1 MSASVPVRITPTEEV
16 VLKTSSSVSGHACI
30 FEDDGTT
37 GYLYALKSAEN
48 GDAIGPIADAVLVYK
63 YTKGNPRQQSAELQF
78 QWTDSGRCCGLV
90 LDGHLYAL
98 FDFDTQ
104 IGFNISGFPPASKTD
119 GWARSK
125 EMADAYRLLSVAEE
139 E

>member
-1 MSASVPVRITPTEEV
+1 MSASDPVRITPTEEV
-16 VLKTSSSVSGHACI
+16 VLKTSSSVSGHACV

-37 GYLYALKSAEN
+37 GYLYALKPAEN
-48 GDAIGPIADAVLVYK
+48 GDAIGPIADAVLVYQ
-63 YTKGNPRQQSAELQF
+63 YTEGNPRQHSAELQF
-78 QWTDSGRCCGLV
+78 QWTDSGSCCGLV

-104 IGFNISGFPPASKTD
+104 TGFSISGFPPASETG

-125 EMADAYRLLSVAEE
+125 EMADAHKLLSIVQDD
-139 E
+139 